1 MAIDA
6 SGLILDA
13 CFFNKCLALE
23 GVLSLSGD
31 RSARMKPA
39 SALFFNSQLT
49 HYIRS
54 KDGGGSGEDETVN
67 DDDAFFNTESRC
79 QMGFGTGHTML
90 VRPTFTMLQIHLK
103 LANAPPHT
111 YAFVFGAYVRRLP
124 LCTFVTVW

>member
-67 DDDAFFNTESRC
+67 DDDAF
-79 QMGFGTGHTML
+79 
-90 VRPTFTMLQIHLK
+90 IHHRITL
-103 LANAPPHT
+103 
-111 YAFVFGAYVRRLP
+111 
-124 LCTFVTVW
+124 